1 MLAAAAG
8 RPAARVAAALL
19 ALALS
24 GGVRLLPAR
33 PVSGPHRCSCRAHG
47 EDHLCACAICNAQAR
62 RARKAARP
70 EDLPPCHRDA
80 ARRAAAQ
87 EEERARRAALP
98 GLLPTCGDPE
108 GGLAAPGALDPF
120 SVPARPALAL
130 AEWRTP
136 CPTPAA
142 VAPERAPRPAVPP
155 PRPPAARAL

>member
-1 MLAAAAG
+1 MLAVAG

-24 GGVRLLPAR
+24 GGVRLLPAG
-33 PVSGPHRCSCRAHG
+33 PVSGPHRCSCRSHG
-47 EDHLCACAICNAQAR
+47 EDHLCACAVCNAQAR

-87 EEERARRAALP
+87 EEARARRAALP

-120 SVPARPALAL
+120 AVPARPALAL
-130 AEWRTP
+130 AEWRT
-136 CPTPAA
+136 TPAA
-142 VAPERAPRPAVPP
+142 PAATAPERAPRPAVPP
-155 PRPPAARAL
+155 PRPSAVRAL